1 MIAVA
6 FRLGE
11 SRSCVHCPHYP
22 IHPRSQRLR
31 SSCRGSSTLSFR
43 LSFNFSTFQH
53 FLMQRR
59 TISLG
64 LVAVAALPLWGCA
77 AAGIAN
83 GPGGAA
89 HGKTAR
95 QWSDALAGIERAAQG
110 RLGVAMLDTGSG
122 LALGWRQDERF
133 AMASTFKL
141 VLAGWML
148 ALVDQG
154 KERLD
159 ARVHYPVADVVAYS
173 PVSGPRAGDGGGLT
187 VGELCAATVSLSD
200 NTAANVLLARHGGP
214 AGFTAFVRSL
224 GDGATRLDRTEPTLN
239 EAAGGD
245 PRDTTT
251 PLAMLQTMRKLVLG
265 GALTPASRA
274 WLQRWLVE
282 TSTGDK
288 RLRAGVPGWKVGDKT
303 GTASDSGTAND
314 VAVLWP
320 PASGAPVLVTCYLTR
335 STAQPEQRDAAIAQ
349 VARAVVAARETFR
362 AS

>member
-1 MIAVA
+1 M
-6 FRLGE
+6 
-11 SRSCVHCPHYP
+11 
-22 IHPRSQRLR
+22 
-31 SSCRGSSTLSFR
+31 
-43 LSFNFSTFQH
+43 
-53 FLMQRR
+53 
-59 TISLG
+59 
-64 LVAVAALPLWGCA
+64 PLWGCA
-77 AAGIAN
+77 TASNAAN
-83 GPGGAA
+83 RD
-89 HGKTAR
+89 KTTR
-95 QWSDALAGIERAAQG
+95 EWNETLASIERTAQG

-122 LALGWRQDERF
+122 PQLGWRQDERF
-133 AMASTFKL
+133 AMASTFKA

-159 ARVHYPVADVVAYS
+159 ARVHYAAGDVVAYS

-187 VGELCAATVSLSD
+187 VGELCSATVSLSD

-224 GDGATRLDRTEPTLN
+224 GDSITRLDRTEPTLN
-239 EAAGGD
+239 EAKVGD

-251 PLAMLQTMRKLVLG
+251 PQAMLQTLQKLVLG
-265 GALTPASRA
+265 DVLTPPSRA

-288 RLRAGVPGWKVGDKT
+288 RLRAGVQGWKVGDKT

-314 VAVLWP
+314 VAVMWP
-320 PASGAPVLVTCYLTR
+320 PAGGAPVLVTCYLTR
-335 STAQPEQRDAAIAQ
+335 STAKPEQRDAAIAQ
-349 VARAVVAARETFR
+349 VAGAVAAARETFR

>member
-1 MIAVA
+1 M
-6 FRLGE
+6 G
-11 SRSCVHCPHYP
+11 
-22 IHPRSQRLR
+22 
-31 SSCRGSSTLSFR
+31 
-43 LSFNFSTFQH
+43 
-53 FLMQRR
+53 LMAA
-59 TISLG
+59 T
-64 LVAVAALPLWGCA
+64 ALPIWGCA
-77 AAGIAN
+77 AAGT
-83 GPGGAA
+83 AA
-89 HGKTAR
+89 DRGTTAR
-95 QWSDALAGIERAAQG
+95 QWNDTLAGIERAAQG

-133 AMASTFKL
+133 AMASTFKA

-159 ARVHYPVADVVAYS
+159 HRLHYGREAVIAHS
-173 PVSGPRAGDGGGLT
+173 PASGPRAGDGGGLT

-224 GDGATRLDRTEPTLN
+224 GDTTTRLDRTEPTLN
-239 EAAGGD
+239 EAKVGD

-251 PLAMLQTMRKLVLG
+251 PLAMLQTLQKLVLG
-265 GALTPASRA
+265 DVLTPASRA

-282 TSTGDK
+282 TSTGDQ

-303 GTASDSGTAND
+303 GTAGDSGTAND
-314 VAVLWP
+314 IGVLWP
-320 PASGAPVLVTCYLTR
+320 PGGGAPVLVTCYLTR
-335 STAQPEQRDAAIAQ
+335 SAAAPQQRDAAIAQ
-349 VARAVVAARETFR
+349 VARAVAAARETLR

>member
-1 MIAVA
+1 M
-6 FRLGE
+6 
-11 SRSCVHCPHYP
+11 
-22 IHPRSQRLR
+22 
-31 SSCRGSSTLSFR
+31 
-43 LSFNFSTFQH
+43 
-53 FLMQRR
+53 
-59 TISLG
+59 
-64 LVAVAALPLWGCA
+64 AATAMPLWGCA
-77 AAGIAN
+77 AASNPDRRDQTTRAWN
-83 GPGGAA
+83 E
-89 HGKTAR
+89 
-95 QWSDALAGIERAAQG
+95 ALASIERTAQG

-148 ALVDQG
+148 SLVDQG

-159 ARVHYPVADVVAYS
+159 ARVHYTAADVVAYS

-224 GDGATRLDRTEPTLN
+224 GDPITRLDRTEPTLI
-239 EAAGGD
+239 EAAVGD

-251 PLAMLQTMRKLVLG
+251 PLAMLQTLQKLVLG
-265 GALTPASRA
+265 NALSPTSRA

-303 GTASDSGTAND
+303 GTAGDSGTAND
-314 VAVLWP
+314 IGVLWP
-320 PASGAPVLVTCYLTR
+320 QGGGAPVLVTCYLTR
-335 STAQPEQRDAAIAQ
+335 STASGEQRDAAIAQ
-349 VARAVVAARETFR
+349 VARAVAAARESFR
-362 AS
+362 RG

>member
-1 MIAVA
+1 
-6 FRLGE
+6 
-11 SRSCVHCPHYP
+11 
-22 IHPRSQRLR
+22 
-31 SSCRGSSTLSFR
+31 
-43 LSFNFSTFQH
+43 
-53 FLMQRR
+53 MQRR
-59 TISLG
+59 QFSLG
-64 LVAVAALPLWGCA
+64 LLGAAALPLWGCA
-77 AAGIAN
+77 STGHAAGRDAV
-83 GPGGAA
+83 
-89 HGKTAR
+89 AR
-95 QWSDALAGIERAAQG
+95 QWAATLADIEQKAQG

-133 AMASTFKL
+133 AMASTFKA

-159 ARVHYPVADVVAYS
+159 ARVHYAKADVVAYS
-173 PVSGPRAGDGGGLT
+173 PVSGERAGAGGGLT

-214 AGFTAFVRSL
+214 AAYTAFVRSL
-224 GDGATRLDRTEPTLN
+224 GDEVTRLDRTEPTLN
-239 EAAGGD
+239 EAAVGD

-251 PLAMLQTMRKLVLG
+251 PLAMQQTLQKLVLG
-265 GALTPASRA
+265 DVLTPASRA

-314 VAVLWP
+314 IAVLWP
-320 PASGAPVLVTCYLTR
+320 PGGGAPVVVTCYLTQ
-335 STAQPEQRDAAIAQ
+335 SKASPEQRDAAIAQ
-349 VARAVVAARETFR
+349 VARAVVAARQG
-362 AS
+362 

>member
-1 MIAVA
+1 
-6 FRLGE
+6 
-11 SRSCVHCPHYP
+11 
-22 IHPRSQRLR
+22 
-31 SSCRGSSTLSFR
+31 
-43 LSFNFSTFQH
+43 
-53 FLMQRR
+53 MQRR
-59 TISLG
+59 QFSLG
-64 LVAVAALPLWGCA
+64 LITAAALPLWGCSGLGH
-77 AAGIAN
+77 AAGQ
-83 GPGGAA
+83 GAA
-89 HGKTAR
+89 AR
-95 QWSDALAGIERAAQG
+95 QWADTLARIERTAQG

-141 VLAGWML
+141 VLAGWIL

-159 ARVHYPVADVVAYS
+159 ARVHYAAADVVAYS

-200 NTAANVLLARHGGP
+200 NTAANVLMARHGGP

-224 GDGATRLDRTEPTLN
+224 GDQVTRLDRTEPTLN
-239 EAAGGD
+239 EAAVGD

-251 PLAMLQTMRKLVLG
+251 PLAMLQTMQKLVLG
-265 GALTPASRA
+265 DALTPTSRA

-303 GTASDSGTAND
+303 GTAGDSGTAND
-314 VAVLWP
+314 IGVLWP
-320 PASGAPVLVTCYLTR
+320 QGGGAPVLVTCYLTR
-335 STAQPEQRDAAIAQ
+335 SMASPEQRDAAIAQ
-349 VARAVVAARETFR
+349 VARAVAAAREGFR

>member
-1 MIAVA
+1 M
-6 FRLGE
+6 
-11 SRSCVHCPHYP
+11 
-22 IHPRSQRLR
+22 
-31 SSCRGSSTLSFR
+31 
-43 LSFNFSTFQH
+43 
-53 FLMQRR
+53 
-59 TISLG
+59 
-64 LVAVAALPLWGCA
+64 AATAMPLWGCA
-77 AAGIAN
+77 AASNPASRDQ
-83 GPGGAA
+83 
-89 HGKTAR
+89 TAR
-95 QWSDALAGIERAAQG
+95 AWNDALVTIERSAQG

-133 AMASTFKL
+133 AMASTFKA

-154 KERLD
+154 KEQLHS
-159 ARVHYPVADVVAYS
+159 RVHYAATEVVAYS

-224 GDGATRLDRTEPTLN
+224 GDGTTRLDRTEPALN
-239 EAAGGD
+239 EAAVGD

-251 PLAMLQTMRKLVLG
+251 PLAMLHTLQKLVLG
-265 GALTPASRA
+265 DALSIPSRA
-274 WLQRWLVE
+274 WLQRWLAE

-314 VAVLWP
+314 IGVMWP
-320 PASGAPVLVTCYLTR
+320 PGGGAPVLVTCYLTR
-335 STAQPEQRDAAIAQ
+335 SAAAPEQRDAAIAQ
-349 VARAVVAARETFR
+349 VARAVVAAREGFR

>member
-1 MIAVA
+1 
-6 FRLGE
+6 
-11 SRSCVHCPHYP
+11 
-22 IHPRSQRLR
+22 
-31 SSCRGSSTLSFR
+31 
-43 LSFNFSTFQH
+43 
-53 FLMQRR
+53 
-59 TISLG
+59 
-64 LVAVAALPLWGCA
+64 
-77 AAGIAN
+77 
-83 GPGGAA
+83 
-89 HGKTAR
+89 
-95 QWSDALAGIERAAQG
+95 
-110 RLGVAMLDTGSG
+110 MLDTGSG
-122 LALGWRQDERF
+122 LQLGWRQDERF
-133 AMASTFKL
+133 AMASTFKA

-159 ARVHYPVADVVAYS
+159 ARVHYAAGDVVAYS

-187 VGELCAATVSLSD
+187 VGELCSATVSLSD

-224 GDGATRLDRTEPTLN
+224 GDSITRLDRTEPTLN
-239 EAAGGD
+239 EAKVGD

-251 PLAMLQTMRKLVLG
+251 PQAMLQTLQKLVLG
-265 GALTPASRA
+265 DVLTPPSRA

-314 VAVLWP
+314 VAVMWP
-320 PASGAPVLVTCYLTR
+320 PAGGAPVLVTCYLTR
-335 STAQPEQRDAAIAQ
+335 STVKPEQRDAAIAQ
-349 VARAVVAARETFR
+349 VAGAVAAARETFR